1 MDGWPRIYHRR
12 QAQRES
18 SLSLLRYHSG
28 VPRPRNER
36 EMWEEELAEL
46 PVTIAQ
52 HRAALA
58 ALPPGDRKWREFH
71 DRLARRAER
80 RNG

>member
-1 MDGWPRIYHRR
+1 MPLLSYH
-12 QAQRES
+12 AS
-18 SLSLLRYHSG
+18 
-28 VPRPRNER
+28 VPRPVSDKQK
-36 EMWEEELAEL
+36 WEEELAEL

-71 DRLARRAER
+71 DWLARRAER
-80 RNG
+80 RKEEAS